1 LRWLQIANCRL
12 PIANLNIVNV
22 SDQIGNRQLAIG
34 NQSGLPRSQV
44 RSRVAIQGGQRLRA
58 PFPLRCGALLIDY
71 IALVSIVVLGTL
83 ISRMLGGGARAAG
96 ASAEAAGILLTAAL
110 AILNLVILPGLT
122 GLTLG
127 KWATGLRIERNNGG
141 SPGIGRA
148 LLRHFIGYPLSLI
161 LFGLGFLIAAV
172 SVHGRGL
179 HDMIAGTVVVR
190 EGSV

>member
-1 LRWLQIANCRL
+1 MA
-12 PIANLNIVNV
+12 
-22 SDQIGNRQLAIG
+22 IGNRP
-34 NQSGLPRSQV
+34 GLPRSQA
-44 RSRVAIQGGQRLRA
+44 RSRTAIQGGRRLRA

-83 ISRMLGGGARAAG
+83 IARMLGGGARAAG
-96 ASAEAAGILLTAAL
+96 NSAEFAGVLLAIAL
-110 AILNLVILPGLT
+110 AILNLAIIPGFT

-127 KWATGLRIERNNGG
+127 KWATGLRIERNGGG

-148 LLRHFIGYPLSLI
+148 CLRHFVGYPLSFA

-190 EGSV
+190 ESSI